1 MRLSALTT
9 AVPFRQL
16 PGAVSKP
23 PKNMPG
29 WPYDRPGNDP
39 HEADMPHE
47 TNTKSTWPWILERGC
62 AQADHGMSAPRNEF
76 EPGTHPPA
84 RGGPD
89 GAFEVRTLRE
99 LCHDLTVP
107 ATSIRLLASVAAKES
122 DPDPS
127 LKVRLRQI
135 ADEAG
140 RIADICSYFLDPAR
154 KPGPTDL
161 RLLAVDAAD
170 SARSR
175 FSGAVDVVAD
185 PVTVAAHPVDIA
197 RILANLLDNACR
209 AAGPTGRVRLAVE
222 REGARARLVVA
233 DSGRGFGHGEF
244 GQASLGLGI
253 VAALVRRNDGAVQM
267 GTGDLGGLAVTITL
281 PEAGRPMASDTL
293 PEACRPAACD
303 TVPQAGRPVDTD
315 VPGAFPAQRTS
326 AGSGTR

>member
-1 MRLSALTT
+1 
-9 AVPFRQL
+9 
-16 PGAVSKP
+16 
-23 PKNMPG
+23 MPG
-29 WPYDRPGNDP
+29 WPHDRPGNDL

-47 TNTKSTWPWILERGC
+47 ITTKSTWPWTLERGR
-62 AQADHGMSAPRNEF
+62 AQADHGMSALRDEV
-76 EPGTHPPA
+76 EPGTHLPA
-84 RGGPD
+84 RGGQD

-185 PVTVAAHPVDIA
+185 PVTVTAHPVDVA

-222 REGARARLVVA
+222 REGGRARLVVA
-233 DSGRGFGHGEF
+233 DSGQGFGHGEF
-244 GQASLGLGI
+244 GQASLGLAI

-267 GTGDLGGLAVTITL
+267 STGDLGGLAVTVIL
-281 PEAGRPMASDTL
+281 PEAGRPMASDIF
-293 PEACRPAACD
+293 PE
-303 TVPQAGRPVDTD
+303 AGRPVATD
-315 VPGAFPAQRTS
+315 VPGAFPAQRMS
-326 AGSGTR
+326 AGRGTR